1 MVPRQ
6 FKLYFN
12 HLSKYLW
19 TEYLNITLINRNEKA
34 LFQLVKKGFITR
46 IIIV

>member
-6 FKLYFN
+6 CKLYFN
-12 HLSKYLW
+12 HLRNYLR
-19 TEYLNITLINRNEKA
+19 TEYLNITLFDRKEKA

-46 IIIV
+46 TIIV